1 MITLELT
8 PEQAVALVCVVD
20 AAVAGYGSEHV
31 PTRVVDLRKVAV
43 DLDKSLDAWW
53 AEEAEEEE

>member
-20 AAVAGYGSEHV
+20 SAVAGYGAEFV

-53 AEEAEEEE
+53 AEEAEEKE